1 MGVLLTQS
9 EVQIVNAQFGQPEDD
24 RVNYEVIHIHT
35 NILNRHAILSVFM
48 QAFCK
53 GLDSFMG
60 TAAPKPAEQKVQIA
74 CGIFSELMGHNCIL
88 CVSFRR
94 QAASLPSRL

>member
-1 MGVLLTQS
+1 MQEMGVLLTQS

-35 NILNRHAILSVFM
+35 NILNRHAIFCVIM

-74 CGIFSELMGHNCIL
+74 WNIL
-88 CVSFRR
+88 R
-94 QAASLPSRL
+94 ADGP